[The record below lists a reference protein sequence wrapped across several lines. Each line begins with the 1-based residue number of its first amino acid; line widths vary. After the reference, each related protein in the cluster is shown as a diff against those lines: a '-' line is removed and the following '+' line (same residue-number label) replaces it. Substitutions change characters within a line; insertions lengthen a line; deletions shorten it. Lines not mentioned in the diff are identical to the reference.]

1 MASYI
6 LREVHKDYVIADLDI
21 GDNQAHNNVKLAVA
35 YTTEA
40 ELKTA
45 VASAVADLVAR
56 VGTDIDTSKAV
67 GAATALIGKI
77 ITVVV

>member
-6 LREVHKDYVIADLDI
+6 LTEIHKDYVIADLDI
-21 GDNQAHNNVKLAVA
+21 GDNQDHSNVKLAVA

-45 VASAVADLVAR
+45 LASIVSDLVAK
-56 VGTDIDTSKAV
+56 VGTDIDASKAV